1 MSELS
6 ITDWQIND
14 IVICVKAKPI
24 RQLTLNKVYRVKK
37 TTDSS
42 IYIINDDG
50 EEQPYFRFRFK
61 KANFSIFIKQ
71 LFDFV

>member
-1 MSELS
+1 MKE
-6 ITDWQIND
+6 ND
-14 IVICVKAKPI
+14 LVICVKAKPI
-24 RQLTLNKVYRVKK
+24 HQLTLNKVYRVKK
-37 TTDSS
+37 TTDLS

-61 KANFSIFIKQ
+61 VADFYILIKQ